1 VTFREKQA
9 WIVLASTLAVYAVYF
24 ALFGRA
30 WLGGEGGRLSLVG
43 PIIVTVIVL
52 VAIQVVSLTV
62 AAATAPSEA
71 QAPYDER
78 DRLIDLQ
85 SGRVGFY
92 VLQTGI
98 ILALIGLVLGAAPAL
113 IGNALLTVM
122 VAGEAARSLSQVI
135 GYRRSAA

>member
-24 ALFGRA
+24 ALVGRA
-30 WLGGEGGRLSLVG
+30 WLGGEWGRFSLVG
-43 PIIVTVIVL
+43 PIIITIIVL

-71 QAPYDER
+71 RAPYDER

-85 SGRVGFY
+85 SARAGFY

-98 ILALIGLVLGAAPAL
+98 LLALIGLAVGAAPAL
-113 IGNALLTVM
+113 IGNALLAVM
-122 VAGEAARSLSQVI
+122 VAGEAARSLARVI